1 MCFLGVVLFERNQT
15 QVGYGET
22 TSSHKRTARSSSF
35 LSMMNGKLL
44 MGLPIAIDYWK
55 LPRSDS
61 KFKTFLYFLTHL
73 HTDHTQGLSSTWTET
88 IYTSSVNHDLAI
100 SMLNVKP
107 ELIKPLEM
115 GVSYTMSL
123 PAEHGQSNETA
134 SKSISVTLIDA
145 NHIKG
150 SVMYLFEGSFGRV
163 LYTGDFRWCETMM
176 SDPVL
181 KDLSESK
188 SLNLL
193 YVDNTFEFIGNE
205 FPSREKCMTE
215 MLQILRK
222 HPYHRIIFGCQ
233 TIGKEDVLLRAAL
246 ERKEKVYVPETIF
259 SIYRTL
265 KMPCDHFTTEQAD
278 CVLWFEKMHQIS
290 QFNLKKKNEE
300 IPTIAIKL
308 TASGL
313 LYKSSNFKDDELIF
327 TVPYS
332 NHSSASELAK
342 FLDFLQPAMVERI
355 VSTHGNKSGGTSVI
369 DCYMSK
375 IKAEMTDDA
384 SSDSMEI
391 SIFASSAFKSQVPDY
406 FCSAVSRIPSPDAIA
421 AMETENT
428 ALSEDIDIEVPLE
441 KIDRFSIL
449 NAMEKPLPKPEN
461 FNAIMEEADALIA
474 SIVSD
479 LDQFHEDGNED
490 YIYSDAFIEKLMA
503 LNTVYQPLTGITCSV
518 DVSNKDSRI

>member
-1 MCFLGVVLFERNQT
+1 MT
-15 QVGYGET
+15 
-22 TSSHKRTARSSSF
+22 
-35 LSMMNGKLL
+35 NGKLL

-73 HTDHTQGLSSTWTET
+73 HTDHTQGLTSTWTET
-88 IYTSSVNHDLAI
+88 IYTSSVNRDLAM

-107 ELIKPLEM
+107 ELIKPLEI
-115 GVSYTMSL
+115 GVSYTMTL
-123 PAEHGQSNETA
+123 PAEHGTNNETA
-134 SKSISVTLIDA
+134 SKCMSVTLIDA

-163 LYTGDFRWCETMM
+163 LYTGDFRWCEAMM

-188 SLNLL
+188 GLNLL

-205 FPSREKCMTE
+205 FPTRENCMNQV
-215 MLQILRK
+215 LQILRD

-233 TIGKEDVLLRAAL
+233 TIGKEDVLLRAVL
-246 ERKEKVYVPETIF
+246 ERKEKVYVPETIL
-259 SIYRTL
+259 SIYRIL

-278 CVLWFEKMHQIS
+278 CALWFEKMHQIS
-290 QFNLKKKNEE
+290 QFNLKKKNAD

-313 LYKSSNFKDDELIF
+313 LYKSQNFKDDELIF

-342 FLDFLQPAMVERI
+342 FLDFLQPTTVERI
-355 VSTHGNKSGGTSVI
+355 ISTHGNNSGGSSVI
-369 DCYMSK
+369 DSYVSK
-375 IKAEMTDDA
+375 MKGAEMTDDA
-384 SSDSMEI
+384 SSDSTE
-391 SIFASSAFKSQVPDY
+391 SSFFTGPAFKSQVPDY
-406 FCSAVSRIPSPDAIA
+406 FCSAVSRIHSPDAIA
-421 AMETENT
+421 VMETENT
-428 ALSEDIDIEVPLE
+428 ALSEDMDVEAPLG
-441 KIDRFSIL
+441 KFGRFSIL
-449 NAMEKPLPKPEN
+449 NAIEKPLMASKPEN
-461 FNAIMEEADALIA
+461 LNVVTEEANELIA

-479 LDQFHEDGNED
+479 LDRFHEDGNED

-503 LNTVYQPLTGITCSV
+503 LNMIYQPLTGITCSV
-518 DVSNKDSRI
+518 DVSKKDTLI